1 MKKLI
6 SLLMALVLVFSLVAC
21 STNNTETKVETE
33 EETNIESNSETNSET
48 NSESEAETEA
58 ETKEENKEV
67 EVTALVLKDN
77 TVLVSGEGL
86 EQQIVKLEA
95 GNQETLVQGH
105 KYSYS
110 QENPEIKDPLVVE
123 KIEMAEKLVGTQ
135 IETKLINELLEKVE
149 GVKIVDTRPE
159 ADFAQDNIEGSINL
173 PADNLKELIEKS
185 RSEEGL
191 EALKGI
197 NKEDVVLVLGADP
210 DSNNLVASEL
220 LYKVGRVN
228 VTLNGGAYADYK
240 AQ

>member
-33 EETNIESNSETNSET
+33 EETNIESDSET
-48 NSESEAETEA
+48 NSESGAETEA

-197 NKEDVVLVLGADP
+197 NKEDVVLVLGADA